1 MALDHFECTVIGGG
15 IVGLAVAKE
24 LSASKN
30 TVLLESSN
38 NIMSETS
45 SRNSEVV
52 HSGIYYP
59 FNSKKRQA
67 CIEGKKRIYEYCKTK
82 NIPHKKKFSEVK
94 KEISRKL
101 FANPLYMVFQ

>member
-24 LSASKN
+24 LSATKS
-30 TVLLESSN
+30 TVLLEVSN
-38 NIMSETS
+38 NIMSGTS

-59 FNSKKRQA
+59 FDSLKRQF
-67 CIEGKKRIYEYCKTK
+67 CIEGKERIYEYCKTK
-82 NIPHKKKFSEVK
+82 KYLTKKLE
-94 KEISRKL
+94 
-101 FANPLYMVFQ
+101 N